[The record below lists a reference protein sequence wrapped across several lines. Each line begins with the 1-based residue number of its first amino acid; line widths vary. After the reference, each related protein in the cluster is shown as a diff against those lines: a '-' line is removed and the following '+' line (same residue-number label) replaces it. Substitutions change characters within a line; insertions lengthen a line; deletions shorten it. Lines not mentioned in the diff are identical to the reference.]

1 MELWEA
7 QKKEDSKDQ
16 GQDLFPFDFDTEQ
29 PKEVP
34 VKTDQEQNTEAVEP
48 VEDEKS
54 KPVEPAEIKKAPEPK
69 IIPGNV
75 AVQRRMLKKENV
87 EVESLRGEA
96 FSLGKYLQE
105 VRVKTGLSLQQ
116 VEQETKI
123 QKCYIESLEM
133 ENFKGLPPAVYVLA
147 YARKL
152 CTYYQVSP
160 GKTDL
165 IVEELRSHLEYSVPD
180 DLFVKMNI
188 DREVDE
194 ENEQKL
200 RYLVWAFVG
209 AVILFAGVV
218 AIAVMMIISPSDEG
232 KNSEVPANNV
242 LAQFDGNKLNELI
255 APQQL
260 DFKEL
265 PARNQ

>member
-7 QKKEDSKDQ
+7 QKKEENKDQ
-16 GQDLFPFDFDTEQ
+16 GQDLLPFDFDSEQ
-29 PKEVP
+29 PGESPEKADLNQP
-34 VKTDQEQNTEAVEP
+34 PDAVEQAEDKKAES
-48 VEDEKS
+48 VES
-54 KPVEPAEIKKAPEPK
+54 VEIKKAPKPK
-69 IIPGNV
+69 VIPGNV
-75 AVQRRMLKKENV
+75 AVQRRILKKENV
-87 EVESLRGEA
+87 EAESLRGEA

-123 QKCYIESLEM
+123 QKCYVEALEM

-152 CTYYQVSP
+152 CNYYQVSP

-188 DREVDE
+188 DRVVDE

-218 AIAVMMIISPSDEG
+218 AIAVMMIIAPSDDN
-232 KNSEVPANNV
+232 KSSEVPADNV

-265 PARNQ
+265 PVRNQ